1 MRAKYSVLFT
11 FSTALFVLLT
21 TYSDTGLQAQ
31 VNDGTPTP
39 VIVIVV
45 TEEAAQAGAVQAV
58 PQTAAPTTR
67 ADVDTTV
74 NPTSSSGTP
83 LSTEGAPH
91 TLAVATT
98 IPETP
103 ATEIPSTVTSLPPTE
118 TSTTSQPVVSPVS
131 PTVPPASPIPPTR
144 IPFTI
149 GAQSCGAATVVTY
162 TPGTQKNGQTINPQM
177 INLDAALGLETG
189 GIADESGDAV
199 PLGFGGSL
207 ILDFSPHVIV
217 NSDGLDLRIVEKT
230 EAHIGQ
236 PWETYPEEARV
247 FASVDGERWT
257 DIGIARKDTVLDL
270 GGLPF
275 ARYIYIQDV
284 SDINNFEPA
293 WANAFDVGAVEGGTC
308 ENRPVATPTV
318 TASATLPPTV
328 TVTSSPTATATV
340 TQTPTSTA
348 TVTSSPTASQT
359 PSATSTVTAS
369 PTLIPPVQPTAIAT
383 DTQTPTVISSLTATV
398 TSTQTS
404 TTTATLLPTETTTPL
419 DTATVVQPELEAS
432 PTTETPVLTATP
444 AATALNTATPLANA
458 VDCAATTVVSFQPGT
473 DHYGSPMQPVVP
485 EQALGRA
492 DQQYV
497 TIGIGGVI
505 TLGLP
510 PEMALNENG
519 VDIRIVA
526 RPITGTAAFIFAS
539 EDAENWVSLGIATG
553 SATFD
558 LSALPRAQ

>member
-1 MRAKYSVLFT
+1 M
-11 FSTALFVLLT
+11 TA
-21 TYSDTGLQAQ
+21 Q
-31 VNDGTPTP
+31 P
-39 VIVIVV
+39 
-45 TEEAAQAGAVQAV
+45 
-58 PQTAAPTTR
+58 
-67 ADVDTTV
+67 
-74 NPTSSSGTP
+74 
-83 LSTEGAPH
+83 
-91 TLAVATT
+91 
-98 IPETP
+98 
-103 ATEIPSTVTSLPPTE
+103 VTS
-118 TSTTSQPVVSPVS
+118 PVP
-131 PTVPPASPIPPTR
+131 PTVPPASPAPPTE

-149 GAQSCGAATVVTY
+149 GGQSCGAATVVTY
-162 TPGTQKNGQTINPQM
+162 TPGIQKNGQTINPQA
-177 INLDAALGLETG
+177 IDLDATLGLETG

-207 ILDFSPHVIV
+207 ILDFSPQVIV
-217 NSDGLDLRIVEKT
+217 NGEGLDVRIVEKT
-230 EAHIGQ
+230 GAHVGQ
-236 PWETYPEEARV
+236 PWAVYPEEARV

-270 GGLPF
+270 GDLPF

-318 TASATLPPTV
+318 AATATLPPTATASETV
-328 TVTSSPTATATV
+328 TVTSSPTVTATV

-348 TVTSSPTASQT
+348 TVTSSPTA
-359 PSATSTVTAS
+359 TV
-369 PTLIPPVQPTAIAT
+369 T
-383 DTQTPTVISSLTATV
+383 DTQTSTATV
-398 TSTQTS
+398 TDSPTATV
-404 TTTATLLPTETTTPL
+404 TTTATPSDTATAVETSPPTETLIPTTSIPISDA
-419 DTATVVQPELEAS
+419 DTATPTPMAS
-432 PTTETPVLTATP
+432 
-444 AATALNTATPLANA
+444 ATPLSNA

-473 DHYGSPMQPVVP
+473 DPYGNPMQSVVP
-485 EQALGRA
+485 ENALGRA

-497 TIGIGGVI
+497 TIGVGGMI

-526 RPITGTAAFIFAS
+526 RPVAGTAAFIFAS

-558 LSALPRAQ
+558 LSALPRAQYIQIRDNSDTLQASGFSVDSVEAFACVTFATPIPSAIATPVPGTATLPPPAAVLELENIPQAFAGAASVTEPPFQILDSQFDG